1 MIKFFDSN
9 ENIIDYSEFFNV
21 GESSLPLVKELIN
34 HEDYTQYS
42 FTVGESEEK
51 ISMSDV
57 FILQVNIKD
66 SSSIYT
72 AFKLEKFPKDEIINK
87 TALLKDI
94 IITDVESSKHKTSEL
109 FKILKEYQPY
119 FIIYQSKNGIPL
131 YDKEI
136 NEMLSLLE
144 MNEISFF
151 YINRELSKF
160 GEKVVAKEESVEE
173 KPQETASIVEE
184 APVLEQSQKTVEQ
197 VEEAPLSEPQ
207 EEAIKAP
214 KEKPVKEKKPKN
226 KIDFKKYVVMDV
238 TNIKKNKYH
247 FIFLTVSSFLFG
259 FAASVGFCN
268 AMIGKPISALFFVCA
283 GVGIFLNTYV
293 FIDYFKEF
301 KFRDRLFVYSII
313 FEIIGYGLSAGA
325 TFIFYSLDK
334 GEINA
339 NVNASLL
346 AGVGAAMS
354 VAMIILSISIAYLV
368 DFIERKI
375 KAKKALENESK

>member
-1 MIKFFDSN
+1 MIKFFDSS

-87 TALLKDI
+87 IALLKDI

-160 GEKVVAKEESVEE
+160 GEKVVAKEEVVEE
-173 KPQETASIVEE
+173 KPQETSSIVEE
-184 APVLEQSQKTVEQ
+184 APVLEQ
-197 VEEAPLSEPQ
+197 PQ
-207 EEAIKAP
+207 EEAVEAP

-268 AMIGKPISALFFVCA
+268 AMIGKPISALLFVCA

-346 AGVGAAMS
+346 AGIGAAMS
-354 VAMIILSISIAYLV
+354 VVMIILSISIAYLV